1 MLDNHNF
8 GNRYLE
14 FESPEN
20 IRRELYS
27 DYEFKNWLRTFGV
40 TDLAIQLSNFEDVE
54 MYEDC
59 IIINKILQYKI
70 NEITVIDFEL

>member
-8 GNRYLE
+8 GNKYLE

-27 DYEFKNWLRTFGV
+27 DYEFKNWLRTFG
-40 TDLAIQLSNFEDVE
+40 TESLAIQLSNFEDSQ

-59 IIINKILQYKI
+59 IIIKKILQSKI
-70 NEITVIDFEL
+70 NEITITYFEL